1 MTEPQHPGAD
11 PEREAMFARDA
22 DDDYRDA
29 NPGGLPVWRCSAGRT
44 LAMGEETDWVHEDDL
59 SVCEHSAQTL
69 VTHGIE
75 YAVVGTPPRTPQQ
88 GWQAAASGVR
98 EVLDGDDHVPPLLAI
113 AARRFLGAVRREFGA

>member
-11 PEREAMFARDA
+11 PEREAMFARDV

-29 NPGGLPVWRCSAGRT
+29 NPGVLPVWRCGAGRT

-59 SVCEHSAQTL
+59 SVCEHSARTL
-69 VTHGIE
+69 VHHKNLE
-75 YAVVGTPPRTPQQ
+75 LWGTPPRTPQQ
-88 GWQAAASGVR
+88 GWQAAATGVR
-98 EVLDGDDHVPPLLAI
+98 EMLDGDDHVPPLLAI